1 MKLSMSAC
9 IYNLIILLA
18 VSDVYL
24 DNKMYVQVF
33 IGVRTTPAIV
43 PKSYP
48 LNIKW
53 GLTLLGASK
62 FTSIP
67 AIALNSKF

>member
-9 IYNLIILLA
+9 IYNLIILLS
-18 VSDVYL
+18 VSDVFL

-33 IGVRTTPAIV
+33 IGVRATPAIA

-53 GLTLLGASK
+53 GLPLLGASK
-62 FTSIP
+62 FTSTL
-67 AIALNSKF
+67 AIVLNSKF